1 MFDTVHGVVLRLYRS
16 TLSINLQSKEHSMG
30 GGGSYYDRDVASSR
44 DTSSRGFS
52 TVSERSFSAT
62 RANVAVLPK
71 NRSLVST
78 CKTPVVSGFDHTGS
92 MGDLPIIIRDKMPM
106 VAGQLALH
114 RYLIDSMVSIA
125 AIGDVISDT
134 DPIQVC
140 DFAEIRKL
148 DEQMKRICIERNG
161 GGGQPYESYEFL
173 AYFYARRYEMQNAVT
188 PIFLIT
194 GDEMFRDSLSAAEL
208 TAHFGGEHRA
218 ADAFEIFGELKK
230 KFNGNVF
237 HLRRRYDSTSDREIA
252 GLWRRALGEVNVI
265 PLPEDKAVGDMMLG
279 IFALASGARTL
290 DEYVEDMRSRPLNLG
305 GEKFEPQSPRRIE
318 AVRAALEAF
327 ASTRKKRA
335 ERATVS
341 ESPTKS
347 PVVKDMKSKKEKGVS
362 GKDWKL

>member
-1 MFDTVHGVVLRLYRS
+1 
-16 TLSINLQSKEHSMG
+16 MG
-30 GGGSYYDRDVASSR
+30 GGGEYYNRDVASSR

-52 TVSERSFSAT
+52 AVSERSFSAT

-106 VAGQLALH
+106 VAGQLVLNQ
-114 RYLIDSMVSIA
+114 YLVDPMMSIA

-140 DFAEIRKL
+140 DFTEIRKL
-148 DEQMKRICIERNG
+148 DEQMKRIYIERNG
-161 GGGQPYESYEFL
+161 GGGRPYESYEFL
-173 AYFYARRYEMQNAVT
+173 AYFYARRYEMKDAVT
-188 PIFLIT
+188 PIFLVT

-208 TAHFGGEHRA
+208 TAHFGGEHRTT
-218 ADAFEIFGELKK
+218 DAFEVFDELKK
-230 KFNGNVF
+230 KFKGNVF

-327 ASTRKKRA
+327 ASTRKKRP
-335 ERATVS
+335 ERDKVS
-341 ESPTKS
+341 EGPAKKTGPKSDTDGKTK
-347 PVVKDMKSKKEKGVS
+347 KTDKKPWE
-362 GKDWKL
+362 L